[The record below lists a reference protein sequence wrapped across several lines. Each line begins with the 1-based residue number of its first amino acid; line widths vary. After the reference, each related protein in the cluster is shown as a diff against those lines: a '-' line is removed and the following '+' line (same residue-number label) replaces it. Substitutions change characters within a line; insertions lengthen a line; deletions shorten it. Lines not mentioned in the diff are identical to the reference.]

1 MKTTELKKMHKEV
14 YEYLK
19 TKKKDAEI
27 EQFYE
32 FPNKYGANVSDY
44 IVKYNIEDKYNY
56 DVQRIKVE
64 YSIKLVFIPNRG
76 YFSFK
81 TLEDIKTIIDTESKL
96 K

>member
-1 MKTTELKKMHKEV
+1 MNKDLEKIHKGV

-19 TKKKDAEI
+19 TKKADAEV
-27 EQFYE
+27 EEFAE
-32 FPNKYGANVSDY
+32 FPNKYGADVSDF

-56 DVQRIKVE
+56 DMQRIKIE
-64 YSIKLVFIPNRG
+64 HSISIVFIPNRG

-81 TLEDIKTIIDTESKL
+81 TLEDIKNIIDTESKL